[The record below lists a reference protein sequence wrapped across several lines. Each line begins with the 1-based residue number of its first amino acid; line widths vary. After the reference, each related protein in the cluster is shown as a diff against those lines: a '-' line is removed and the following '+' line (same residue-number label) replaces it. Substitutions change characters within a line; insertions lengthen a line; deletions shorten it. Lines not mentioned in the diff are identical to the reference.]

1 MTKRLLWMLTAALA
15 VLFFDAA
22 PVAAQ
27 GLEAGDPAA
36 TGPGA
41 GVLELPPITPGGGRF
56 ITPIAVPDTLN
67 LGADASE
74 IQQMIAQ
81 TIRNCLSISGYFDVY
96 GPDRYFFDASVE
108 GMATASINFQN
119 WYNVGAQALV
129 KTAFT
134 IAGNQVS
141 LDFRLFDVDG
151 QAEIDIGFQNGV
163 VGRNEVPGRVYEF
176 VNLVIQYYT
185 GSEGI
190 FGSRIAFTGRDS
202 SNRKQIRVISM
213 DGTGGGS
220 VTSNSSIN
228 ILPSFGPGGEVM
240 YTSYANG
247 NPDLFIG
254 NDNAR
259 VFSARPGINSG
270 AALSPGGGEVAVT
283 LSLHGSTEIYIL
295 DLNGEIL
302 RRCTDNTAE
311 DLSPSWS
318 PDGSQIA
325 FTSDRSGGPQIY
337 VMNSD
342 CSGQRRVTFAG
353 SYNTS
358 PDWSP
363 AGDRIAFTGRDSR
376 GRFDIFTVEPG
387 TGYIERLTQDQG
399 DNREASW
406 SPDGRYLVFTSSR
419 GGGGG
424 MGGSL
429 YIMTEDGQTQT
440 EILAGT
446 YETPAWER

>member
-1 MTKRLLWMLTAALA
+1 MNKLPVSLLAFVFCALIGVLIGAQA
-15 VLFFDAA
+15 V
-22 PVAAQ
+22 AQ
-27 GLEAGDPAA
+27 T
-36 TGPGA
+36 TGTTGA
-41 GVLELPPITPGGGRF
+41 GPADGAIELPPITAGGGRF
-56 ITPIAVPDTLN
+56 ITPIAVPDTFD
-67 LGADASE
+67 LGASDPDGNRA
-74 IQQMIAQ
+74 MIAN
-81 TIRNCLSISGYFDVY
+81 TIRSCLSIAGYFDVY
-96 GPDRYFFDASVE
+96 GPDRYFFDPSTE
-108 GMATASINFQN
+108 GMNTASINFQN

-134 IAGNQVS
+134 VAGNQVS
-141 LDFRLFDVDG
+141 IDFRLFDIDN
-151 QAEIDIGFQNGV
+151 QSELDIGFTNGV
-163 VGRNEVPGRVYEF
+163 VPRDQVRDKVYEF
-176 VNLVIQYYT
+176 VNLVINYYT
-185 GSEGI
+185 GSNGI
-190 FGSRIAFTGRDS
+190 FGSRIAFVGRDS
-202 SNRKQIRVISM
+202 ANRKQIRVMTM
-213 DGTGGGS
+213 DGSGVGS

-228 ILPSFGPGGEVM
+228 LLPAFGPGGEIM

-247 NPDLFIG
+247 NPDIFIG
-254 NDNAR
+254 NNNAR
-259 VFSARPGINSG
+259 VLSARPGVNSG
-270 AALSPGGGEVAVT
+270 AEASPSGGEIAVT
-283 LSLHGSTEIYIL
+283 LSMHGSTEIYV
-295 DLNGEIL
+295 LNTAGDIV

-311 DLSPSWS
+311 DVSPTWS

-353 SYNTS
+353 NYNTS

-363 AGDRIAFTGRDSR
+363 NGDRIAFTGRDSR

-387 TGYIERLTQDQG
+387 GGYIERLTQDQG

-419 GGGGG
+419 GGNAGAGGA
-424 MGGSL
+424 L

-440 EILAGT
+440 EILSGT